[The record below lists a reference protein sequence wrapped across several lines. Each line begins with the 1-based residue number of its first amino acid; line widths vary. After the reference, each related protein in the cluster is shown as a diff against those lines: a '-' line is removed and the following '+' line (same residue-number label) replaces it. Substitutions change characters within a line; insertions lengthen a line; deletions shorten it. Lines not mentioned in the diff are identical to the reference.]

1 LLCLI
6 EQSHGLPLESPHTG
20 LIPMTSQHLVLAAG
34 IDVGQRFLDV
44 GLAPSGKTFRVP
56 NAADGIAAILER
68 LTHEGVGR
76 VVLEAIGPYAQR
88 LVSALAIAGFE
99 VGLINPRRIKAF
111 REFEGRRAKTDRLD
125 ARLIARFALAMTDA
139 IRPLPSAEQLALK
152 ALSTRR
158 RQLTEMIAMEKTRL
172 KQTAEPLLLDSHR
185 VAIAALTAQCR
196 SIEAELARR
205 IAGDPQLASIF
216 EILTSVPGIGER
228 VATALITELPEI
240 GRADRRAIAS
250 LAGLAPHISQSGNA
264 PPRAAIAGGRP
275 CVRTALYMAALVAS
289 RHNPEMK
296 RAYLNLRS
304 QGKPAKLALVAVAR
318 KLLVTANALVKN
330 NVRYTPQQL
339 DS

>member
-1 LLCLI
+1 M
-6 EQSHGLPLESPHTG
+6 GAGFGSPHTG
-20 LIPMTSQHLVLAAG
+20 LIPMTAQLLALAAG

-44 GLAPSGKTFRVP
+44 GLAPSGKAFRVP
-56 NAADGIAAILER
+56 NAPEGISALVER
-68 LTHEGVGR
+68 LTQAGVGR
-76 VVLEAIGPYAQR
+76 VVLEAIGPYARQ
-88 LVSALAIAGFE
+88 LVSALAVAGFE

-125 ARLIARFALAMTDA
+125 ARLIARFALAMTDI
-139 IRPLPSAEQLALK
+139 IRPLPTAEQLALK

-172 KQTAEPLLLDSHR
+172 KQAAEPLLLASHR
-185 VAIAALTAQCR
+185 ATIAALTAQCR
-196 SIEAELARR
+196 HIETELARC
-205 IAGDPQLASIF
+205 IAANPQLACSF
-216 EILTSVPGIGER
+216 EILTSIPGVGER

-240 GRADRRAIAS
+240 GRVDRKAIAS
-250 LAGLAPHISQSGNA
+250 LAGLAPHVSQSGAA

-296 RAYLNLRS
+296 LAYQALRN
-304 QGKPAKLALVAVAR
+304 QGKPAKLALVAIAR
-318 KLLVTANALVKN
+318 KLLVTANAMVKSN
-330 NVRYTPQQL
+330 TRYTPQSL